1 MALKLRRKRVMFAWA
16 LLLVMLAVGCSTQPA
31 TDVTSQTAVLNV
43 ENPGCPNSVGYFLFQ
58 IRDVTDGQAFR
69 DVGPAQVFG
78 QCSGT
83 LNPYRVTGLQ
93 PDHLH
98 EFRIKAMVNG
108 AMHYFDADGNSGGTN
123 YDRFRTKPV
132 NFSVTDQPPPPGEV
146 SEPCGAEACDAAI
159 RKAKYG
165 LKNPYSSWFRSPFLT
180 DFEWWGARVTTD
192 WGYTLGPYDIRW
204 KKSHAV
210 FWISGAVGDVEKT
223 FEDWPTNQCAWGP
236 GGQTCLT
243 RKEYQM
249 RLKTIIITPVGQI
262 HINSYQ
268 WGCMGTRIN
277 GNGSHSRNSWGAR
290 CDNPPG
296 GSSSTTRVQ
305 SRASGASIGKP
316 VVGLED
322 FVSERMAKR
331 IKDACW
337 RQPTSSASAE
347 CKAVLLKA
355 YDSLTP
361 KQKRA
366 VSSPVKRPT
375 ACAALSPRSTEA
387 VSPNSPCVRR
397 SSQ

>member
-1 MALKLRRKRVMFAWA
+1 MALKLRRKRTLAFP
-16 LLLVMLAVGCSTQPA
+16 LLLAMVAVGCSTEPA
-31 TDVTSQTAVLNV
+31 TDVTSQSAVLRV
-43 ENPGCPNSVGYFLFQ
+43 ENPGCPNSVGWFIFQ
-58 IRDVTDGQAFR
+58 IRDETAGESFH
-69 DVGPAQVFG
+69 DVGPVQVFG

-83 LNPYRVTGLQ
+83 LNPYRVTRLQ

-98 EFRIKAMVNG
+98 AFRIKAMVNG
-108 AMHYFDADGNSGGTN
+108 AMHYFDSQGYSGGTN
-123 YDRFRTKPV
+123 YDRFRTQPV
-132 NFSVTDQPPPPGEV
+132 NFSVTDQPPPPGES
-146 SEPCGAEACDAAI
+146 SEPCGAEVCDAAI

-165 LKNPYSSWFRSPFLT
+165 LKTPYSSWFRSPFLT

-192 WGYTLGPYDIRW
+192 WGYTLGPFDIRW

-223 FEDWPTNQCAWGP
+223 FEDWPTDRCAWT
-236 GGQTCLT
+236 GGQQTCLT

-249 RLKTIIITPVGQI
+249 RLKGVIFTPVGPIQ
-262 HINSYQ
+262 INSYQ

-296 GSSSTTRVQ
+296 GSSSTTRAARSQ
-305 SRASGASIGKP
+305 PSTGKDKP
-316 VVGLED
+316 AVGLED

-331 IKDACW
+331 IKQACW

-347 CKAVLLKA
+347 CKKVLLEA
-355 YDSLTP
+355 YNSLTP

-375 ACAALSPRSTEA
+375 ACAALSPRSTGA
-387 VSPNSPCVRR
+387 FSPNSPCARR
-397 SSQ
+397 AS